1 MMATLAA
8 YRSLILGTL
17 SMLSI
22 VVIWQMVVDLGLISP
37 FFVSTP
43 TAVWNEFVKQWGN
56 GIIIRHTLSTLH
68 SFGLA
73 IGLASVVGIGL
84 GLVAG
89 WYRDFE
95 SAIDPFIWFKYSA
108 PTIAFYPLFIAWLGY
123 GTPTIVAIAFLFA
136 ITPIYANTVA
146 ALKGLDRDLV
156 RVTRCFGGTPL
167 DIFLR
172 VAIPAS
178 VPMIVAG
185 LRLGVGRALTGVIV
199 AELFGASSGLGFAVA
214 FYGQR
219 LQTTPMM
226 VSIIVVIVLG
236 VILTQLLSYLEN
248 SVNGWR
254 IDRASR

>member
-1 MMATLAA
+1 MIAMFSA

-17 SMLSI
+17 SMLGI
-22 VVIWQMVVDLGLISP
+22 VVIWQLVVDLGLISP

-43 TAVWNEFVKQWGN
+43 TAVWNEFLRQWGN

-73 IGLASVVGIGL
+73 IGLATVAGIGL

-156 RVTRCFGGTPL
+156 RVAQCFGGNPL

-236 VILTQLLSYLEN
+236 VILTQVLAYLEN

-254 IDRASR
+254 VDRASR